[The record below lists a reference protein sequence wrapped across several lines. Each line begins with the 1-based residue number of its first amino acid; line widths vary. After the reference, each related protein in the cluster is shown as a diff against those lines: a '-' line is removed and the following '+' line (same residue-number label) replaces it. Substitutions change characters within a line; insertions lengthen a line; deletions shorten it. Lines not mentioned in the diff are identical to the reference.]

1 MGLLSFC
8 LLSISKVCPPL
19 ILSFCCL
26 AKVEVNEVILYVP
39 VILFLCTVVMLYL
52 V

>member
-1 MGLLSFC
+1 MDLLSFC

-26 AKVEVNEVILYVP
+26 AKVEVIEVILYVF
-39 VILFLCTVVMLYL
+39 VILFLCFCVQL
-52 V
+52 